1 MTQISA
7 SMVKEL
13 REKTGLGMMDC
24 KKALEQSSGNIDLAI
39 ENLRKNSVLDA
50 EKKASRTAV
59 EGIIKVKIDPT
70 SKNAVLVE
78 INCETDFV
86 SKDENFLNFSE
97 EVMETSILHMDD
109 KDLLKEVNSQL
120 EESRKELVQK
130 IGENVV
136 IRNIRILEGG
146 VVNFYIH
153 SNKKVAAAVSLEQG
167 SEEIA
172 KDIAMHVVA
181 SNPLAL
187 KPEDL
192 PEDFIKKEKEIIK
205 SQVEKEEKPQE
216 IIEKMFTGKLSK
228 RVGEVSLLKQPYVKD
243 PDQLIEVF
251 LNNSNAVIK
260 SFVRLEV
267 GEGIEIE
274 KSDFAAEV
282 KSQIENR

>member
-1 MTQISA
+1 
-7 SMVKEL
+7 
-13 REKTGLGMMDC
+13 
-24 KKALEQSSGNIDLAI
+24 
-39 ENLRKNSVLDA
+39 
-50 EKKASRTAV
+50 
-59 EGIIKVKIDPT
+59 
-70 SKNAVLVE
+70 
-78 INCETDFV
+78 
-86 SKDENFLNFSE
+86 
-97 EVMETSILHMDD
+97 
-109 KDLLKEVNSQL
+109 
-120 EESRKELVQK
+120 
-130 IGENVV
+130 
-136 IRNIRILEGG
+136 EGG

-192 PEDFIKKEKEIIK
+192 PEDFIKKEKEIIR
-205 SQVEKEEKPQE
+205 SQVEKEDKSQE

>member
-1 MTQISA
+1 
-7 SMVKEL
+7 
-13 REKTGLGMMDC
+13 MDC

-59 EGIIKVKIDPT
+59 EGIIKAKIDPT
-70 SKNAVLVE
+70 AKNVLLVE

-109 KDLLKEVNSQL
+109 KDLLKEVTSRL

-192 PEDFIKKEKEIIK
+192 PEDFIKKEKEIIR
-205 SQVEKEEKPQE
+205 SQVEKEEKSQE